1 MIEFLNLNL
10 KYIYRFE
17 IKLKIEKVKHK
28 INVVLNQMK
37 DYNENN
43 FLTRMIAMTVTTV
56 WIMLPMKEVI
66 IKVITMLGTMVLH
79 SCNHIIYFN
88 NGKSHHNDIHI
99 NFIKALVIWV
109 VNNEIYVWY
118 IIIMFI
124 NIIVLIIIIISRRR
138 WFG

>member
-1 MIEFLNLNL
+1 MSSICKVKINHLEFLNLNL

-56 WIMLPMKEVI
+56 
-66 IKVITMLGTMVLH
+66 
-79 SCNHIIYFN
+79 
-88 NGKSHHNDIHI
+88 
-99 NFIKALVIWV
+99 
-109 VNNEIYVWY
+109 
-118 IIIMFI
+118 
-124 NIIVLIIIIISRRR
+124 
-138 WFG
+138 